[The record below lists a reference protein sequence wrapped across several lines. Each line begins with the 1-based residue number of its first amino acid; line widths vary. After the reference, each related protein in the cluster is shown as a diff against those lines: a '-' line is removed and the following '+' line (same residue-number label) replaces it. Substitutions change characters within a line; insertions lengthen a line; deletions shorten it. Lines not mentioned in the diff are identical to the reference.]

1 MPIPIPTRPPADL
14 LARYRGGEPASAMHF
29 RTLIQKTNWLRAHV
43 VQPYFSGC
51 FQEPAAAQ
59 VGPGQ
64 MIYNVLFIPT
74 PGVQVI
80 RVQFETHAH
89 TLGNTFYV
97 DDVLIDGVS
106 TTPIVESG
114 VFSGSTGAVGVSAPA
129 DRLRS
134 THVAYFVVDTITS
147 TSVHTLTLLVNFAA
161 EFKGLS
167 SLSVCEVP
175 LPLVDPSG
183 NPTTEPGVNEA
194 WPDARNRIFAGTAS
208 TGAGT
213 QRMIREATYA
223 RTRARQHWQIVA
235 PEDDTKCFKQAA
247 SVGFAQ
253 LDYQEAFGTTYDP
266 TFYLRAKRR
275 SAVNTNAYKVYIRYK
290 WAGAAGTA
298 LFRATIDSSEDNW
311 ANIISTDTTGTINL
325 ANTAGGYVVASDP
338 CTLFLDG
345 AGQRNRVTFGAIS
358 DTHDLYIT
366 NIALIEE
373 ET

>member
-14 LARYRGGEPASAMHF
+14 LARYRAGEPASAMHF

-51 FQEPAAAQ
+51 FHEPAAAE
-59 VGPGQ
+59 VGPGT
-64 MIYNVLFIPT
+64 MTYNVLFIPT

-106 TTPIVESG
+106 VTPIVSSP
-114 VFSGSTGAVGVSAPA
+114 VFDTPGPPVSAPA

-134 THVAYFVVDTITS
+134 THVAYFLLDSLSS
-147 TSVHTLTLLVNFAA
+147 TTCYTLTLQVSFAS

-175 LPLVDPSG
+175 LPLVDPNG
-183 NPTTEPGVNEA
+183 NPSSEPGVNEA

-213 QRMIREATYA
+213 QRLIREATYA

-275 SAVNTNAYKVYIRYK
+275 SAVNTNSYRVYIRYK
-290 WAGAAGTA
+290 WAGTAGTA

-311 ANIISTDTTGTINL
+311 ANLISTDTSGTIAL
-325 ANTAGGYVVASDP
+325 ANTAGAYTVASDP

-358 DTHDLYIT
+358 DTHDLFIT